1 MGVRSLGPSEQRQA
15 IWGYLCGAR
24 FGTTKQLAN
33 RFGVCERAIRSAL
46 VMLSCTYPIETSFGL
61 YGGIRVSDWHHPA
74 QTQLSA
80 AQISPL
86 LRVRMDLDGEDLKVM
101 NSILIQFAFPG
112 SY

>member
-1 MGVRSLGPSEQRQA
+1 MEEFASQ
-15 IWGYLCGAR
+15 I
-24 FGTTKQLAN
+24 GTTQLK
-33 RFGVCERAIRSAL
+33 
-46 VMLSCTYPIETSFGL
+46 
-61 YGGIRVSDWHHPA
+61 
-74 QTQLSA
+74 LSA